1 MRDTAV
7 PPEPGGACGA
17 AVASFA
23 GNLYGHVSEAACE
36 PIIFNSLVTFSY
48 QSPYMLQTWKINKND
63 MNYISLIH
71 KSLKIIALLVT

>member
-48 QSPYMLQTWKINKND
+48 QSP
-63 MNYISLIH
+63 
-71 KSLKIIALLVT
+71 